1 MKTCKDCGIKKPLD
15 EFPKHKQT
23 KDGHRGQCKT
33 CKQIYERELYKDKT
47 AFKQKKYKRGE
58 KNGNSKLSNK
68 DIELMFNYHDSL
80 SDDLEKVESEIE
92 SLEIKRT
99 RIKKQMQKTY
109 IADMF
114 DVDRNTIFR
123 IFRGELRNHNCDIV
137 DDLLA
142 S

>member
-1 MKTCKDCGIKKPLD
+1 MKKCSDCGIEKPLD

-23 KDGHRGQCKT
+23 RDGHRGQCKA
-33 CKQIYERELYKDKT
+33 CKQIYERERYKDKT
-47 AFKQKKYKRGE
+47 AFKAKKYKRGE
-58 KNGNSKLSNK
+58 NNGNSKLSNK

-80 SDDLEKVESEIE
+80 SDDLDRVESEIDK
-92 SLEIKRT
+92 LNQKRKQ
-99 RIKKQMQKTY
+99 IKKQMQKTY

-114 DVDRNTIFR
+114 EVDRNTVFR
-123 IFRGELRNHNCDIV
+123 IFRGELRNRNCDIV